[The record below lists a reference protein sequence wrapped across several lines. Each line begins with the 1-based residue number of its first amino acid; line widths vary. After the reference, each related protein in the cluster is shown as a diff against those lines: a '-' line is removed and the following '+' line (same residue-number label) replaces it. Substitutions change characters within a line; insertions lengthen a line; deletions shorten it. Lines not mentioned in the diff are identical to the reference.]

1 MFGSIMKSVTVFLA
15 FTTGFT
21 TGFSQMLGGT
31 KDVGGS
37 EEFAQVLGVTIGSIY
52 QAKQQQKQ
60 YEQSEKIRQHE
71 LELAKI
77 NSEAINNQLAMGS
90 MYGGSQ
96 GGGAQGGMSLGA
108 KIGIGVGITAVLGLV
123 IFAIVRAAKK

>member
-1 MFGSIMKSVTVFLA
+1 MLSLA
-15 FTTGFT
+15 NEKYSNAEG
-21 TGFSQMLGGT
+21 GGRWSKIWQGT
-31 KDVGGS
+31 KDVVGS

-90 MYGGSQ
+90 MYGGNQ
-96 GGGAQGGMSLGA
+96 GAAQGGMSLGA
-108 KIGIGVGITAVLGLV
+108 KIGIGVGITAVVGLL